1 MIDAGVTFSGSG
13 KLQGRVVWD
22 GRFDTFPTPKQ
33 GAYFGRPYDPLIG
46 VGHYNDIPAA
56 VRGISPFACTGVLGG
71 SQSLDNPSTGA
82 MGCIGVTAFSNNNNT
97 TYRQYSYG
105 IYVEAHR
112 SSGAGSALGVEID
125 VANHGSTAAISPSGW
140 AGGAG
145 GVMDVTA
152 MLWLAAGGDTS
163 GVNDVS
169 CAMAVI
175 PNGAKSAKGIVFL
188 ANSVAADSAPVGGSE
203 YDAMSMPYGYAINWW
218 DTAANTKQLSI
229 RGEYLP
235 ALGTAAIVID
245 GALNL
250 VRQSTATT
258 AAGGPCALPTTCLGF
273 VYIGIGGTV
282 VKMPFFGP

>member
-1 MIDAGVTFSGSG
+1 MTFSGAG
-13 KLQGRVVWD
+13 QLVGQVIYD

-33 GAYFGRPYDPLIG
+33 GAYFGRPVDPLVG

-56 VRGISPFACTGVLGG
+56 IRGISPFACTGVLGG
-71 SQSLDNPSTGA
+71 SQSQDNPSTGA

-97 TYRQYSYG
+97 VNRQYSYG

-125 VANHGSTAAISPSGW
+125 VANHGSTAQITPNGWTSG
-140 AGGAG
+140 GG

-188 ANSVAADSAPVGGSE
+188 VNSVAADSAPSGGTE
-203 YDAMSMPYGYAINWW
+203 QDAISMPYGYAFNWW
-218 DTAANTKQLSI
+218 DNTNIKRVSI
-229 RGEYLP
+229 RGEYLSP
-235 ALGTAAIVID
+235 TQGVITMDGT
-245 GALNL
+245 LNL
-250 VRQSTATT
+250 VSQSTATSAT
-258 AAGGPCALPTTCLGF
+258 AGPYAVPGACSGF
-273 VYIGIGGTV
+273 IYIGIGGSQF
-282 VKMPFFGP
+282 KMPFFAP